1 MHYQSKHAATKKV
14 SVKQRI
20 AGVGIAGAATVLGG
34 LATAGPANAAGSVWD
49 RVAACESSGNWS
61 INTGNSFYGGLQFVQ
76 STWVGYGGRAYA
88 PRADL
93 ASKSQ
98 QIAVAQR
105 VLASQGPG
113 AWPVCSRKA
122 GLTRSN
128 GGATSSP
135 VSSRSTTR
143 APLKATAAPKKVTKT
158 VVKKKTYVASK
169 STKVTKKVNTV
180 APRTSTARGASIT
193 IKRGDTLSKIAARYR
208 VSGGWKAL
216 YAANRGSISNPNL
229 IFVGQV
235 VRLP

>member
-1 MHYQSKHAATKKV
+1 MHYQSKHAVTKKV

-49 RVAACESSGNWS
+49 RVANCESSGNWS

-93 ASKSQ
+93 ATKSQ

-105 VLASQGPG
+105 VLAGQGPG

-128 GGATSSP
+128 GGASSTP
-135 VSSRSTTR
+135 VSRSTTR
-143 APLKATAAPKKVTKT
+143 TAPKATVTPKKVTKT
-158 VVKKKTYVASK
+158 VVKKKTYVAPK
-169 STKVTKKVNTV
+169 STTVTKKVNTV
-180 APRTSTARGASIT
+180 APRTSTAKGAKVT
-193 IKRGDTLSKIAARYR
+193 IKRGDTLSKLAARYR
-208 VSGGWKAL
+208 VAGGWKAL